1 MSEARKPPLLIGE
14 IAIDFTI
21 TTSGAENKL
30 RLGGIAHAARGFWAH
45 DVPFAAAIIVPEYL
59 EARARDYLV
68 SLGCVDCRIIG
79 RVRGAPNITVIMD
92 ATEVAEQ
99 GYDTLLRDE
108 KTVELT
114 PSAFHVGTH
123 DDILI
128 FPGDYDLAAVCAT
141 LPTAAKLHIDAAYN
155 VDDPGTLLALPQK
168 IQTIL
173 TSTSSPFFLGLS
185 DQSLA
190 GVVTAFAQCGAAA
203 TILKENRGGA
213 RVASGAEVISLPA
226 QLGTTVNSVGVGD
239 VFAAAWVTAVNDPPL
254 ESGWR
259 ATMAAAAYSQTTFP
273 DLFKNYVQQS
283 RAVAIDELVTLGGT
297 ALAWEVRPSY
307 PIYLAAP
314 DFAVGDRAAID
325 AALASLR
332 YHNFRVRRPVAE
344 NGELPRGADLA
355 ALTSTFAADYTL
367 LKECALV
374 FAVPTG
380 RDPGTLVE
388 IGIAIEAGIPV
399 VGFDPRAENDN
410 TMVIAGAKV
419 YARDLDICLNA
430 VFDILARKAAS

>member
-1 MSEARKPPLLIGE
+1 MSGAGKPPLVVGE
-14 IAIDFTI
+14 ISVDFTI
-21 TTSGAENKL
+21 TNPGLDNKL

-59 EARARDYLV
+59 EETAPRYLA
-68 SLGCVDCRIIG
+68 SFGCVDCRVIG
-79 RVRGAPNITVIMD
+79 RVRGAPNVTVIMD

-108 KTVELT
+108 KSVELT
-114 PSAFHVGTH
+114 PSPFHADAY

-128 FPGDYDLAAVCAT
+128 FPGDYDLAAVCAM
-141 LPTAAKLHIDAAYN
+141 LPAQARLHIDAAYN
-155 VDDPGTLLALPQK
+155 VDDPGLLRALPQR

-173 TSTSSPFFLGLS
+173 MSTSSPFFLRLA

-190 GVVTAFAQCGAAA
+190 GVAAAFAPCGAAA

-213 RVASGAEVISLPA
+213 RVAAGSSVIPLPA

-239 VFAAAWVTAVNDPPL
+239 VFAAAWVVAASAPL
-254 ESGWR
+254 LEAGWR

-273 DLFKNYVQQS
+273 DTFKTYVQQS
-283 RAVAIDELVTLGGT
+283 RALAVEDLVELGGT
-297 ALAWEVRPSY
+297 ALAWEVRHSH

-314 DFAVGDRAAID
+314 DFKIGDRAAID

-332 YHNFRVRRPVAE
+332 YHNFRVRRPVVE
-344 NGELPRGADLA
+344 NGELPRDVDLA
-355 ALTSTFAADYTL
+355 TLKETFSADYAL

-388 IGIAIEAGIPV
+388 MGIAMEARVPV
-399 VGFDPRAENDN
+399 VVFDPRGENAN
-410 TMVIAGAKV
+410 TMVIAGAKA
-419 YARDLDICLNA
+419 YSSDLDACLNA
-430 VFDILARKAAS
+430 VFEVLAKKAM